1 MKTTNVSN
9 LNPSLWIIS
18 SLCKPMIKDC
28 FPKKLFQP
36 TVLWIVQ
43 KLQCTLN
50 FPSKSYVQYSSDLQ
64 LRLHERPR
72 FSGSFHK
79 LRKGFSNEIL
89 MYKTSFNVSRWMRFG
104 EWYVRISRYFSAQDM
119 WGQYK
124 KNQILNMKLILF
136 SFLYQRLGDL
146 TQTQKTGINEY
157 R

>member
-1 MKTTNVSN
+1 MKR
-9 LNPSLWIIS
+9 
-18 SLCKPMIKDC
+18 MIHKY
-28 FPKKLFQP
+28 FVETHNKRLLLQKSFQT

-104 EWYVRISRYFSAQDM
+104 EWYIRKNRYFGALDTVHST
-119 WGQYK
+119 
-124 KNQILNMKLILF
+124 KNTNEILNMNLILS

-146 TQTQKTGINEY
+146 TQTQKN
-157 R
+157 RDQ